1 MPQIDKNDQEISPEA
16 KSPTGILDRAEKS
29 HTTSIIPVSRPGR
42 SGQAADEARQMLDEI
57 AGLSSEERRRQY
69 GRRDRDIAGSVRAII
84 LWPFLLVW
92 NIIKFIFAP
101 VRQAD
106 FRLAGEMRKF
116 LKNPGHFF
124 WFNRIAP
131 DAAARHFGTSS
142 TDAMAHHARRY
153 GAHSAMLILALVVVF
168 FGGFTGLVTKIM
180 SEDATHDNPLMVN
193 GNMVIT
199 GDSREIYAN
208 AVAANSAGFV
218 RRVQTVVIKDG
229 DTLQSV
235 AADHN
240 ISLETLMY
248 ANNLVEPDSPLT
260 PGQKLVVPP
269 ITGMLHIGNPGD
281 TIGSVANKYGVDPQV
296 IIAYKFN
303 NLDGADPGTPLKS
316 VQEVM
321 VPGGSMPMRD
331 KLYLYTVRSGD
342 TLQSVAT
349 KFGLSTDTLL
359 DNNQLDNGLRIG
371 QQIRILPTDGVIY
384 TVKNGDTLDGIADY
398 LGTSV
403 DNIIN
408 FKANNVARGIK
419 LTPGAS
425 LVVPGGSWPPP
436 PPPKPADPPPTPKP
450 APTARAITKG
460 SAPAVAPLPNKA
472 TPKPATAAAA
482 KAPAPA
488 AAKAPAPAPVAAKA
502 VQKPVAAQ
510 AAPSSG
516 RATGSM
522 VWPMYGTITTYFGQR
537 IWYGIHAGLDISQP
551 CGARVVA
558 ADGGTVIE
566 AGWSQYGYGI
576 TALIDHGNGFKTRY
590 GHFSRIAV
598 SLGQRVSRGQ
608 LVGYEG
614 TTGNST
620 GCHLHFETILNG
632 NVTNPLR
639 WLP

>member
-1 MPQIDKNDQEISPEA
+1 LPQNDKNNREISPEA
-16 KSPTGILDRAEKS
+16 KSPTGILDQAEKPRQ
-29 HTTSIIPVSRPGR
+29 TGIIPVSRPGR
-42 SGQAADEARQMLDEI
+42 SGQAADEARQLLDEI
-57 AGLSSEERRRQY
+57 AGLSSEERFRHAA
-69 GRRDRDIAGSVRAII
+69 GREKDIAGTVRAIL
-84 LWPFLLVW
+84 LWPFLLAW
-92 NIIKFIFAP
+92 NILKFIITP
-101 VRQAD
+101 LHQAD

-131 DAAARHFGTSS
+131 EAAARHFGTSS

-153 GAHSAMLILALVVVF
+153 GAHTAMLVLALVVVF
-168 FGGFTGLVTKIM
+168 FGGFTGLVTEII
-180 SEDATHDNPLMVN
+180 SEDAIHANPLMVN

-218 RRVQTVVIKDG
+218 RRVETVVIKDG
-229 DTLQSV
+229 DSLQSL
-235 AADHN
+235 AANHN

-281 TIGSVANKYGVDPQV
+281 TVGSVANKYGVDPQA

-316 VQEVM
+316 LQEVM
-321 VPGGSMPMRD
+321 VPGGSMPLRD

-342 TLQSVAT
+342 TLQSVAA
-349 KFGLSTDTLL
+349 KFNISTDTLL
-359 DNNQLDNGLRIG
+359 DNNQLDSGLRIG

-384 TVKNGDTLDGIADY
+384 TVKNGDTLDGIANY
-398 LGTSV
+398 LGTSA

-408 FKANNVARGIK
+408 FKSNNVARGIK
-419 LTPGAS
+419 LTVGAS

-436 PPPKPADPPPTPKP
+436 PPPKPADPTPTPKP
-450 APTARAITKG
+450 AQTAKAITKG

-472 TPKPATAAAA
+472 TPKPAAAAPA
-482 KAPAPA
+482 KAPVP
-488 AAKAPAPAPVAAKA
+488 AKAA
-502 VQKPVAAQ
+502 QKPVAVQ

-516 RATGSM
+516 KATGSM
-522 VWPMYGTITTYFGQR
+522 IWPLRGVITTYFGVP
-537 IWYGIHAGLDISQP
+537 IWYGIHAGLDISSG
-551 CGARVVA
+551 CGPRVVA

-576 TALIDHGNGFKTRY
+576 TALIDHGNGFRTRY

-632 NVTNPLR
+632 KVTNPLR

>member
-1 MPQIDKNDQEISPEA
+1 MRQIDKNDREISPEP
-16 KSPTGILDRAEKS
+16 KTPTGILDQAEKPR
-29 HTTSIIPVSRPGR
+29 TTSIIPVSRQGR

-57 AGLSSEERRRQY
+57 AGLSSEERFQQNAKREKDFAWTIR
-69 GRRDRDIAGSVRAII
+69 GI
-84 LWPFLLVW
+84 LLFPFLLIW
-92 NIIKFIFAP
+92 NILKFISAP
-101 VRQAD
+101 FRQAD

-131 DAAARHFGTSS
+131 DQAAQHFGTSS
-142 TDAMAHHARRY
+142 TDAMTHHARRY
-153 GAHSAMLILALVVVF
+153 GAHSAMLILALVVVV
-168 FGGFTGLVTKIM
+168 FGGFSGIVTRLV
-180 SEDATHDNPLMVN
+180 SEDAIHSNPQMLN

-199 GDSREIYAN
+199 GDSREIYAS
-208 AVAANSAGFV
+208 AVAANDPAVV
-218 RRVQTVVIKDG
+218 RRVQTIIIKDG
-229 DTLQSV
+229 DTLQSL
-235 AADHN
+235 ATEHN
-240 ISLETLMY
+240 VSLETLLY
-248 ANNLVEPDSPLT
+248 ANNLIEPDSPLT

-281 TIGSVANKYGVDPQV
+281 TIGSIANKYGVDPQV
-296 IIAYKFN
+296 IINYKFN
-303 NLDGADPGTPLKS
+303 NLEGADPSTSLKTL
-316 VQEVM
+316 QEVM

-342 TLQSVAT
+342 TLKSVAT
-349 KFGLSTDTLL
+349 KFGISTDTLL
-359 DNNQLDNGLRIG
+359 NNNELDNGLRIG
-371 QQIRILPTDGVIY
+371 QQIRILPVDGVIY
-384 TVKNGDTLDGIADY
+384 TVKNGDTLDGIANY
-398 LGTSV
+398 LGTSA

-408 FKANNVARGIK
+408 FKSNNVARGIK

-425 LVVPGGSWPPP
+425 LIVPDGTWPPP
-436 PPPKPADPPPTPKP
+436 PPPKPADPTPTPKP
-450 APTARAITKG
+450 AQTAKAITKG
-460 SAPAVAPLPNKA
+460 AAPAVAPLPSKA
-472 TPKPATAAAA
+472 TPKPAANQAVQ
-482 KAPAPA
+482 KPAPA
-488 AAKAPAPAPVAAKA
+488 A
-502 VQKPVAAQ
+502 
-510 AAPSSG
+510 PSAG
-516 RATGSM
+516 KATGSM
-522 VWPMYGTITTYFGQR
+522 IWPMRGVITTYFGER

-576 TALIDHGNGFKTRY
+576 TALIDHGNGFRTRY

-620 GCHLHFETILNG
+620 GCHLHFETILHG
-632 NVTNPLR
+632 SVTNPLR